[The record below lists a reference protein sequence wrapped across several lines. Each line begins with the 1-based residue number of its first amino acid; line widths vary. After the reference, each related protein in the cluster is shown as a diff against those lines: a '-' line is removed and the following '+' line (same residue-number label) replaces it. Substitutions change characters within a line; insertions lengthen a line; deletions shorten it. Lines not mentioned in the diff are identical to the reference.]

1 MHNHLHLHCSLD
13 VCAVFLCLTTLPM
26 IIGQLTR
33 RWHAFRCSRSL
44 TPQFDKEPCVS
55 DDEYVRGNRCNA
67 CGEIID
73 WLAHPEHRI
82 GQMSLRPYVSC
93 KTRRG
98 GLCANYY
105 GTCRD
110 LFQYSSERSRGSQKA
125 RIDNGWFRAENV
137 ADCSFFPASRCP
149 FTLPTATARTRFWCI
164 VGQLKRRS
172 S

>member
-1 MHNHLHLHCSLD
+1 
-13 VCAVFLCLTTLPM
+13 M

-33 RWHAFRCSRSL
+33 RWHAFRRSRSL
-44 TPQFDKEPCVS
+44 TPQFDKEPYVG
-55 DDEYVRGNRCNA
+55 DDEYVRGNRCDA

-73 WLAHPEHRI
+73 WLANRTPHR
-82 GQMSLRPYVSC
+82 SNVPP
-93 KTRRG
+93 T
-98 GLCANYY
+98 LCVMQDTAWRFMHELFRWY
-105 GTCRD
+105 GTCSD
-110 LFQYSSERSRGSQKA
+110 ILDAYQYLSERSRGPQKA